1 MCGTVKVKELMLS
14 ESAGCFSSMHTSSS
28 KWHIGRLARRIV
40 AKSMKRQSRI
50 GLGGHGGILACQ
62 NSSWRLL
69 SCSNWGRRLGTLK
82 RRRNAASGD
91 TGIVE
96 MATINV
102 VWQFLWQHFQTL
114 ETLTNRCNSS
124 LAFNSEN
131 KKEDYLEHTLSIE
144 KSAEIFSMWRGCGVS
159 HTLFN
164 LCFYKVVAME
174 TMEYI
179 VFVHHDLYIAWEQ
192 IWPLTEKKK
201 N

>member
-131 KKEDYLEHTLSIE
+131 KKGDYLEHTLFIE
-144 KSAEIFSMWRGCGVS
+144 NRVQKYFRCEEDVELVIPCSTCASTRSWLWKQWNILSSFIMTYILLESKSG
-159 HTLFN
+159 H
-164 LCFYKVVAME
+164 
-174 TMEYI
+174 
-179 VFVHHDLYIAWEQ
+179 
-192 IWPLTEKKK
+192 
-201 N
+201 